1 MSSWDTSTGL
11 LESFQLEIN
20 ETWFGTNDKYNQGKT
35 LLLNLKGAASVDGDV
50 VDPEYQL
57 MLSCG
62 DKWTAASGGAS
73 AVNTAGSEMFNEQS
87 AVGRLIDGIKE
98 LDASVL
104 KIMQG
109 RGESFEADTWNNLV
123 IDFERRQTGSFKDRE
138 TGETRDIYTYI
149 PLAVVEGGTLP
160 GTADVTDAPATGQPS
175 PNAGVS
181 DKALRVL
188 LNGLAKK
195 SDDNDAFVAA
205 ALDPEVFQKA
215 GQLEAN
221 EELLDAVIDGSLYAE
236 AN

>member
-11 LESFQLEIN
+11 LEAFQLEVQ

-87 AVGRLIDGIKE
+87 AVGRLIDGIKN

-104 KIMQG
+104 TIMQG

-123 IDFERRQTGSFKDRE
+123 IDFERRETGSFKDRE
-138 TGETRDIYTYI
+138 TGETREIYTYV
-149 PLAVVEGGTLP
+149 PLTLVESGTLP
-160 GTADVTDAPATGQPS
+160 GTADVKSEGTPASNSG
-175 PNAGVS
+175 GS

-188 LNGLAKK
+188 VNNLAKK
-195 SDDNDAFVAA
+195 YDNNDDFVAA
-205 ALDPEVFQKA
+205 ALDPDVFAKA

-221 EELLDAVIDGSLYAE
+221 EELLDAVIDGSLFAE

>member
-11 LESFQLEIN
+11 LEAFQLEIN

-35 LLLNLKGAASVDGDV
+35 LLLNLKGAASVEGDV

-87 AVGRLIDGIKE
+87 AVGRLIDGIKN
-98 LDASVL
+98 LDAAVL
-104 KIMQG
+104 AVMQG

-123 IDFERRQTGSFKDRE
+123 IDFERQQTGSFKDRE
-138 TGETRDIYTYI
+138 TGETRDIFTYV
-149 PLAVVEGGTLP
+149 PLAVVESGTLP
-160 GTADVTDAPATGQPS
+160 GTADAPAAAPTS
-175 PNAGVS
+175 NAGGF

-188 LNGLAKK
+188 VNNLAKK
-195 SDDNDAFVAA
+195 YDNNDDFVAA
-205 ALDPEVFQKA
+205 ALDPDVFAKA

-221 EELLDAVIDGSLYAE
+221 EELLDAVIDGSLFTE

>member
-11 LESFQLEIN
+11 LEAFQLEIN

-98 LDASVL
+98 LDAAVL
-104 KIMQG
+104 AVMQG
-109 RGESFEADTWNNLV
+109 RGESFEADTWNNLI
-123 IDFERRQTGSFKDRE
+123 IDFERRQTGQFKDRE
-138 TGETRDIYTYI
+138 TGEIREIYTYV
-149 PLAVVEGGTLP
+149 PLTVVEAGTLP
-160 GTADVTDAPATGQPS
+160 GTTDVKSEGTPTS
-175 PNAGVS
+175 NAGGS

-188 LNGLAKK
+188 VTNLAKK
-195 SDDNDAFVAA
+195 YDDNDAFVAA
-205 ALDPEVFQKA
+205 ALDPDIFKKA

-221 EELLDAVIDGSLYAE
+221 EELLDAVIDGSLFSE